1 MKTIGG
7 GHKRL
12 FIGRQRNQAWFK
24 INIAVYNIP
33 RITAL
38 DAQPA

>member
-7 GHKRL
+7 GHKLRY
-12 FIGRQRNQAWFK
+12 IGRQRDQAWFK
-24 INIAVYNIP
+24 INTAVYNIL